1 MLRHDLHSA
10 AHGRLF
16 QVECRIACRYAAA
29 LALALARVRIRV
41 VRVLLPSLRRR

>member
-10 AHGRLF
+10 AHVRLF
-16 QVECRIACRYAAA
+16 QVECWIACRYAAA
-29 LALALARVRIRV
+29 LALARVRV

>member
-10 AHGRLF
+10 AHVRLF
-16 QVECRIACRYAAA
+16 QVECWIACRYAAA
-29 LALALARVRIRV
+29 LARVRV